1 MAGLARRENDGLIAG
16 RINKRSGVDRRAFLA
31 FCSTMAAALVLPE
44 SYVPAIAKALTN
56 AKRPVL
62 VWLEFQDCAGCTESF
77 LRASNPTV
85 GKLVLDTLSIN
96 YHETLMAAAGK
107 DAVKALKDT
116 VGNERG
122 QYIVVVEG
130 AIPTKDNG
138 VYCTIGGRSAID
150 IAREVC
156 AGAAAVL
163 TVGACAFYGGWPSAN
178 PNPTG
183 AVGLGGALPGTKIV
197 NLPGCPPNGVNITAT
212 LIHFLTFGAMP
223 ETDAMGRPLFAYGE
237 LIHDSCD
244 RRAHFDA
251 GEFVE
256 AWDDEAHRK
265 GWCLYKMGCKGPET
279 HHNCAN
285 VRWNDATSWPIGAG
299 HGCVGCSEPGFFD
312 ADTPFYKRLP
322 NVPGFGVQ
330 TTADE
335 IGVGIVAGTAALFA
349 AHGIISIVRDRLQPE
364 PVDEPAEPP
373 AGGAAQ

>member
-364 PVDEPAEPP
+364 PVDEPSEPP
-373 AGGAAQ
+373 AGGAAR